1 MPHDITSQQICD
13 KIILLSYSQCDQLR
27 PMVSTI
33 KRRYSLDEYR
43 ALEEK
48 AEGRSEYRDG
58 EIVPMSGGTLKH
70 SRIGRNIL
78 TYLTSVLRDTQFEP
92 INSDLRLWIPEHRRG
107 VYPDVMIFEG
117 EPQLNDHRLDEVLNP
132 ILIVEVLSPSTA
144 DYDQQSKFRMYRS
157 IKSFSEYLL
166 VEQDEPFVERYSKQ
180 AQGWLLSDFSG
191 LESSI
196 SLESVGIE
204 LPMAEIYRGVVF
216 E

>member
-1 MPHDITSQQICD
+1 MPSTRSMI
-13 KIILLSYSQCDQLR
+13 
-27 PMVSTI
+27 STI
-33 KRRYSLDEYR
+33 KRRYTLDEYR
-43 ALEEK
+43 TLEEK

-58 EIVPMSGGTLKH
+58 EIIPMPGGTLKH

-92 INSDLRLWIPEHRRG
+92 INNDLRLWIPEYRRG
-107 VYPDVMIFEG
+107 VYPDVMVFDG
-117 EPQLNDHRLDEVLNP
+117 EPQLNGDRLDEVLNP

-144 DYDQQSKFRMYRS
+144 EYDRQNKFRIYRS
-157 IKSFSEYLL
+157 IPSFSEYLL

-180 AQGWLLSDFSG
+180 AQGWLLSDSNG
-191 LESSI
+191 LEGAI

-204 LPMAEIYRGVVF
+204 LPITEIYRGVVF

>member
-1 MPHDITSQQICD
+1 MF
-13 KIILLSYSQCDQLR
+13 YSQCDRLQLII
-27 PMVSTI
+27 STI
-33 KRRYSLDEYR
+33 SRRYSLDEYR
-43 ALEEK
+43 AIEEK

-58 EIVPMSGGTLKH
+58 KIVPMPGGTLKH

-78 TYLTSVLRDTQFEP
+78 TYFTSVMRDTQFEP

-107 VYPDVMIFEG
+107 VYPGVMVFDG
-117 EPQLNDHRLDEVLNP
+117 EPQLNGDRLDEVLNP
-132 ILIVEVLSPSTA
+132 ALIVEVLSPSTA
-144 DYDQQSKFRMYRS
+144 DYDRLSKFRMYRS
-157 IKSFSEYLL
+157 LESFSEYLL

-191 LESSI
+191 LELSI
-196 SLESVGIE
+196 SLDSVSIE